1 MPRILGPIVNPAV
14 SFGTTKL
21 PYCGDAPSGAGVRAR
36 SVTPNDM
43 SVPAF
48 EMNVLAPLMS
58 QPPSRRS
65 ARVRMPRASEPAS
78 GSVRPKAPSA
88 RPSASG
94 RSQRSRCSSLPN
106 R

>member
-1 MPRILGPIVNPAV
+1 MPRIFGPMVNPAL
-14 SFGTTKL
+14 SFSTTKV
-21 PYCGDAPSGAGVRAR
+21 ANAGRSSSPDSVRAS

-43 SVPAF
+43 SVPAL
-48 EMNVLAPLMS
+48 EMKVFRPLS
-58 QPPSRRS
+58 NQPPSRRS

-78 GSVRPKAPSA
+78 GSVSPKAPST

-94 RSQRSRCSSLPN
+94 RSQRSRCSSSPK